1 MLITFFIIGVNVALK
16 MIITI
21 LIKFIGEDTHSAQ
34 IKSITNGIFA
44 AQFFNTAIILILVA
58 ANFKDAQLPLANV
71 FNGPFNDFTAS
82 WYSQIGFKVTQTMII
97 NSIMAPITVGTDFT
111 KKTVFRILDRGLT
124 LNPYKTK
131 KTSV

>member
-58 ANFKDAQLPLANV
+58 ANFKDA
-71 FNGPFNDFTAS
+71 
-82 WYSQIGFKVTQTMII
+82 
-97 NSIMAPITVGTDFT
+97 
-111 KKTVFRILDRGLT
+111 
-124 LNPYKTK
+124 
-131 KTSV
+131 